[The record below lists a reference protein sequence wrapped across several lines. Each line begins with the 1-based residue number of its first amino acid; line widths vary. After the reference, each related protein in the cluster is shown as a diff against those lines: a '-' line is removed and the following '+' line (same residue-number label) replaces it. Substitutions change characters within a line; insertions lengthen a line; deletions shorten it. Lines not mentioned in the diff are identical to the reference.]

1 MRTIP
6 AIDTYSMPSPISAGY
21 DHRKNASSINLNAV
35 RLCFQV
41 FLPTADPKEVKRLKP
56 VVSETIYDASK

>member
-1 MRTIP
+1 
-6 AIDTYSMPSPISAGY
+6 MPSPISAGY